1 MGTHPIFESDFDCLT
16 AAMEA
21 ENYELGYTGSS
32 YSGDMKNGRMEGK
45 GEYSFASGT
54 RYCGEMKDGQFH
66 GSGVLHMTTGAR
78 IDGTWADGKMV
89 EGKLTFAD
97 GLQFEDSDDWAFC
110 QPTDRRFYTEQCNGI
125 RPAGRSQLTNDHPPR
140 KIPEGHYDTGD
151 GFYDPVKRIV
161 NNYEGAFLRY
171 ADDEEHE
178 WNIKYCRKAWD
189 EIVGFKN

>member
-1 MGTHPIFESDFDCLT
+1 
-16 AAMEA
+16 MEA

-89 EGKLTFAD
+89 KGKLTFAD

-110 QPTDRRFYTEQCNGI
+110 QPTDRSLFSRAKRE
-125 RPAGRSQLTNDHPPR
+125 LT
-140 KIPEGHYDTGD
+140 KI
-151 GFYDPVKRIV
+151 
-161 NNYEGAFLRY
+161 
-171 ADDEEHE
+171 
-178 WNIKYCRKAWD
+178 
-189 EIVGFKN
+189 